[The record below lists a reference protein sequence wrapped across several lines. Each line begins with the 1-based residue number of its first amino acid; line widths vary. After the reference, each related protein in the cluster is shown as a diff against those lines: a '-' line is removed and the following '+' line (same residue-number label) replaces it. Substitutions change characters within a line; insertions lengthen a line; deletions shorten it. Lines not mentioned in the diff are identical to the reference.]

1 MNTTRSVLSLFALC
15 LLFFATPSLSSDD
28 VEKVLFLVL
37 DEDEVIASNT
47 RFGRFDRLKMHAKE
61 KVLQHTAA
69 EAVAVV
75 ITNQRY
81 IAYGIYN
88 GWRSVRIRASE
99 SVNTVEAEDYS
110 ALVVTSDRI
119 LNFYGRNGVWSQT
132 RR

>member
-1 MNTTRSVLSLFALC
+1 MNNTQSILRGLIIC
-15 LLFFATPSLSSDD
+15 LLFFVTPTQSSDD
-28 VEKVLFLVL
+28 VEKVLFLVFE
-37 DEDEVIASNT
+37 EDEVVASNT

-61 KVLQHTAA
+61 KVLQHIAA

-81 IAYGIYN
+81 IAYGIFN

-99 SVNTVEAEDYS
+99 KVKAVEAEDYS